1 MWNVLRITGGA
12 ALAVWVVSGPVSAQ
26 HWHDEREHWVK
37 YDKHLDDDR
46 DREADV
52 HLQGC
57 FLQPAD
63 VHIVSAYYAPR
74 YRELPAAQRKKFF
87 RSSHLPPGWEKKIEP
102 LPASVEHQ
110 LIESLIAEFSVGHR
124 RQVKRLALQTRW
136 RYQRSSCAS
145 ILRGPRLSP
154 GVAGASPEFRRRR

>member
-37 YDKHLDDDR
+37 YDRHLDDDR

-87 RSSHLPPGWEKKIEP
+87 RSSHLPLGWEKKMETI
-102 LPASVEHQ
+102 PAEVEKQ
-110 LIESLIAEFSVGHR
+110 LIPIPREYRRGIMDGSVLLYVPKSGAVLDSVVLFS
-124 RQVKRLALQTRW
+124 
-136 RYQRSSCAS
+136 
-145 ILRGPRLSP
+145 PR
-154 GVAGASPEFRRRR
+154 

>member
-74 YRELPAAQRKKFF
+74 YRELPATQRKKFF

-110 LIESLIAEFSVGHR
+110 LIVIPREYRRGIIDGSIVLYEPKSGAILDSVLLFS
-124 RQVKRLALQTRW
+124 
-136 RYQRSSCAS
+136 
-145 ILRGPRLSP
+145 PR
-154 GVAGASPEFRRRR
+154 